1 MPTSPGARVA
11 GRGVSQHRKWGRT
24 VVQAVEQQASKWS
37 TWFSEEVL
45 ESLEQDLNEVPEVA
59 RVLMELTK
67 LDGSWGWSRY
77 SIGELG
83 QPYRMIELA
92 ARLIGDQR
100 GLSRIAS
107 MKVVVSSL
115 ASFDTRSRENAH
127 DSPFVRCVIDMCGTF
142 DESEVARLRSSGF
155 SDQEI
160 AEIAG
165 AVALT
170 LFTGLLT
177 HTPELEDEFTRVEA
191 MAFAG

>member
-1 MPTSPGARVA
+1 M
-11 GRGVSQHRKWGRT
+11 
-24 VVQAVEQQASKWS
+24 VQEIEQQESKWS
-37 TWFSEEVL
+37 TWFSEDVY
-45 ESLEQDLNEVPEVA
+45 ESLEQDLNDVPEVA

-67 LDGSWGWSRY
+67 LDGSWEWSRY

-92 ARLIGDQR
+92 AQMLAGQR
-100 GLSRIAS
+100 GYSRIAS

-115 ASFDTRSRENAH
+115 VSFDTRGREVAH
-127 DSPFVRCVIDMCGTF
+127 DSPFVRCIIDVCGTF
-142 DESEVARLRSSGF
+142 DESEVARLRSGGF

-177 HTPELEDEFTRVEA
+177 KSSKLEDELTRVGT
-191 MAFAG
+191 MSFAG